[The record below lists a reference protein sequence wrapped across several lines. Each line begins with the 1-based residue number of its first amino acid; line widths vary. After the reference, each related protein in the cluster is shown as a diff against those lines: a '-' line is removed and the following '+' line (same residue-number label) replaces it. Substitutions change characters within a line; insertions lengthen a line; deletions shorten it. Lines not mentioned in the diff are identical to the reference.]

1 MRKTIHFM
9 TTTALM
15 VLLTAHSVTRQTSSE
30 VWRSFAKQVE
40 VGTELN
46 VRLNDG
52 RHFKATLVG
61 VRDDALLMQPRTRVP
76 VPIQAVPYGDV
87 VRLERTKPGMGAGKA
102 IAIGA
107 ATGVG
112 AFFGILALMI
122 SVVSD

>member
-1 MRKTIHFM
+1 MRKTVHLM
-9 TTTALM
+9 TTTALI
-15 VLLTAHSVTRQTSSE
+15 VLLATHSVAGQTSSE
-30 VWRSFAKQVE
+30 IWRSFAEQVE

-61 VRDDALLMQPRTRVP
+61 LRDNAMLMQPKTRVP
-76 VPIQAVPYGDV
+76 VQIQAVPYDDV
-87 VRLERTKPGMGAGKA
+87 VRLERTKSGMGAGKA

-112 AFFGILALMI
+112 AFFGILALMV